1 MADLRGSDV
10 SFACYSEGNAYD
22 PERERVRELRM
33 NDMECKTIAEVMG
46 IPEGVVISHC
56 IRLGLPISGTCRLV
70 KLSPEEEN
78 WLRYRQG
85 PPPDLKCPTCGKLIV
100 QPQRGRKKRFCSEQ
114 CRFKHWNTKR
124 EEKRAETGRETV
136 CENCG
141 KTFFAVKE
149 KEAER
154 RFCCRECYFDYR
166 YGRRGEWI

>member
-85 PPPDLKCPTCGKLIV
+85 PPPDLKCPACGKLII

-114 CRFKHWNTKR
+114 CRFRHWNTKR

-149 KEAER
+149 KETER
-154 RFCCRECYFDYR
+154 RFCCRECYFEYR
-166 YGRRGEWI
+166 YGRRG